1 MYITPKTSVSTRNSQ
16 QRINGS
22 VCMSMC
28 ITQEKRDK
36 ELKKQFLK
44 FTKVEDLRN

>member
-1 MYITPKTSVSTRNSQ
+1 
-16 QRINGS
+16 
-22 VCMSMC
+22 MSMC

-44 FTKVEDLRN
+44 FTKVEDLRNWYFYFTEK